1 MLKKAGTQL
10 IIAVVICIAGQ
21 LWGLPVIKAQ
31 GDLVIIPR
39 RVIFEGPK
47 RTQELN
53 VANTGKDTAK
63 YLISV
68 LQYRMLENGNFEAI
82 ETPDSGQYFADK
94 NFRFFPRSVVLG
106 PNESQTVKVQVINTS
121 ELKGG
126 EYRSHLYFRAVA
138 NPKPPEDKTE
148 VKFAKTMTVHLVP
161 TFGIAIPVIIR
172 TGGAKATAILSK
184 SEFEN
189 SPEGIPRVQLNF
201 TRSGNASVYGDVQ
214 VNYISEQGKSTQVG
228 LAKGFAIY
236 TPNPKR
242 LFTLNLIQNTA
253 INYNKGKL
261 QVLYTTSSDK
271 KPVIIT
277 ESTINLH

>member
-1 MLKKAGTQL
+1 MFRKAGTHL

-21 LWGLPVIKAQ
+21 LCSLSVAKAQ
-31 GDLVIIPR
+31 GDLVIMPR
-39 RVIFEGPK
+39 RVTFEGSK

-53 VANTGKDTAK
+53 VANTGRDTAK

-82 ETPDSGQYFADK
+82 ETPDSGQNFADK

-106 PNESQTVKVQVINTS
+106 PNESQTIKVQVINTS
-121 ELKGG
+121 ELKAG

-138 NPKPPEDKTE
+138 KQPGPEEKKE

-172 TGGAKATAILSK
+172 VGAAKATVVISK
-184 SEFEN
+184 SEFERGADGF
-189 SPEGIPRVQLNF
+189 PKVQLSF
-201 TRSGNASVYGDVQ
+201 ARSGNASVYGDLQ

-236 TPNPKR
+236 TPNPTR
-242 LFTLNLIQNTA
+242 FFTLNLNQSTA

-277 ESTINLH
+277 ESTINLQ

>member
-1 MLKKAGTQL
+1 MLSKAGTRF
-10 IIAVVICIAGQ
+10 IIAIAICIAGQ
-21 LWGLPVIKAQ
+21 LWFPSALKAQ
-31 GDLVIIPR
+31 GNLIIMPR
-39 RVIFEGPK
+39 RVTFEGPK

-53 VANTGKDTAK
+53 LANTGADTAK

-68 LQYRMLENGNFEAI
+68 LQYRMLEDGNFQAI
-82 ETPDSGQYFADK
+82 DTPDAGQNFADK
-94 NFRFFPRSVVLG
+94 NFRFFPRSVVLA
-106 PNESQTVKVQVINTS
+106 PNESQTVKIQVINTS
-121 ELKGG
+121 ALKTG

-138 NPKPPEDKTE
+138 NEKPVQDKKET
-148 VKFAKTMTVHLVP
+148 KFAKNITIQLVP

-172 TGGAKATAILSK
+172 VGAVKATVTLNK

-189 SPEGIPRVQLNF
+189 GPEGIPKVRLNF
-201 TRSGNASVYGDVQ
+201 SRSGDASVYGDLQ
-214 VNYISEQGKSTQVG
+214 VNHISEQGKSTQVG

-236 TPNPKR
+236 TPNTTRNFELSLDKKV
-242 LFTLNLIQNTA
+242 NV
-253 INYNKGKL
+253 NYSKGKL

>member
-1 MLKKAGTQL
+1 MFRKAGTHF

-21 LWGLPVIKAQ
+21 FCFLSVVKAQ
-31 GDLVIIPR
+31 GDLVIMPR
-39 RVIFEGPK
+39 RVTFEGSK

-53 VANTGKDTAK
+53 VANTGRDTAK

-82 ETPDSGQYFADK
+82 ETPDSGQNFADK

-121 ELKGG
+121 ELKAG

-138 NPKPPEDKTE
+138 KPLPPEDKKE
-148 VKFAKTMTVHLVP
+148 AKFAKTMTVHLVP

-172 TGGAKATAILSK
+172 VGAAKATVVISK
-184 SEFEN
+184 SEFERGADGF
-189 SPEGIPRVQLNF
+189 PKVQLSF
-201 TRSGNASVYGDVQ
+201 ARTGNASIYGDLQ

-236 TPNPKR
+236 TPNPTR
-242 LFTLNLIQNTA
+242 LFTLNLNQSTA

-277 ESTINLH
+277 ESTINLQ

>member
-1 MLKKAGTQL
+1 MIRKAGTQF

-21 LWGLPVIKAQ
+21 LCFLSAVKAQ

-39 RVIFEGPK
+39 RVTFEGSK

-53 VANTGKDTAK
+53 VANTGRDTAK

-82 ETPDSGQYFADK
+82 ETPDSGQNFADK

-106 PNESQTVKVQVINTS
+106 PNESQTVKIQVINTS
-121 ELKGG
+121 ELKAG

-138 NPKPPEDKTE
+138 NPKPPEDKKE
-148 VKFAKTMTVHLVP
+148 VRFAKTMTVHLVP

-172 TGGAKATAILSK
+172 VGAAKATVVLHK
-184 SEFEN
+184 PEFETG
-189 SPEGIPRVQLNF
+189 PEGLPRVRLSF
-201 TRSGNASVYGDVQ
+201 TRSGNASVYGDLL

-228 LAKGFAIY
+228 LARGFAIY
-236 TPNPKR
+236 TPNPSR
-242 LFTLNLIQNTA
+242 VFTLNLNQSTA

-261 QVLYTTSSDK
+261 QILYTTSSDK
-271 KPVIIT
+271 KPVTIT
-277 ESTINLH
+277 ESTISLH

>member
-1 MLKKAGTQL
+1 MFKKAGAHL
-10 IIAVVICIAGQ
+10 IIAVAICITGQ
-21 LWGLPVIKAQ
+21 LWGLSAVKAQ
-31 GDLVIIPR
+31 GNLIIMPR
-39 RVIFEGPK
+39 RVTFEGPK

-53 VANTGKDTAK
+53 VANIGIDTAK

-68 LQYRMLENGNFEAI
+68 IQYRMLEDGNFQAI
-82 ETPDSGQYFADK
+82 DTPDAGQHFADK

-106 PNESQTVKVQVINTS
+106 PNESQTIKVQVINTS
-121 ELKGG
+121 ELKAG

-138 NPKPPEDKTE
+138 NEKHAEDKNA

-172 TGGAKATAILSK
+172 VGGAKATVVLSTP
-184 SEFEN
+184 EFETGQD
-189 SPEGIPRVQLNF
+189 SVPKVHLSF
-201 TRSGNASVYGDVQ
+201 ARSGNASVYGDLQ
-214 VNYISEQGKSTQVG
+214 INYISEQGKVTQVG

-236 TPNPKR
+236 TPNPNR
-242 LFTLNLIQNTA
+242 LFTLNLYQA
-253 INYNKGKL
+253 APINYRKGKL

-277 ESTINLH
+277 ESTIDLR

>member
-1 MLKKAGTQL
+1 MIRKAGTHL
-10 IIAVVICIAGQ
+10 LIAVAIFLTGQ
-21 LWGLPVIKAQ
+21 LWSLQEVKAQ
-31 GDLVIIPR
+31 GNLIIMPR
-39 RVIFEGPK
+39 RVTFEGTK

-68 LQYRMLENGNFEAI
+68 LQYRMLENGNFEEI
-82 ETPDSGQYFADK
+82 QQPDSGQYFADK
-94 NFRFFPRSVVLG
+94 NFRFFPRSVVLA

-121 ELKGG
+121 ELKAG

-138 NPKPPEDKTE
+138 KEKPEDKTA
-148 VKFAKTMTVHLVP
+148 VRFAKTMTIHLVP

-172 TGGAKATAILSK
+172 VGAAKAMVTINK
-184 SEFEN
+184 TEFDAGAD
-189 SPEGIPRVQLNF
+189 GIPKVNLSF
-201 TRSGNASVYGDVQ
+201 TRSGNVSVYGDLL

-228 LAKGFAIY
+228 IAKGFAIY
-236 TPNPKR
+236 TPNSSR
-242 LFTLNLIQNTA
+242 LFALNLIQNTA

-277 ESTINLH
+277 ESTINLQ